1 MPEEDPLSMTKT
13 LLLRHGVAP
22 ETARLVVSE
31 VRRVFGG
38 SQVYILAIDRSD
50 RDEAAR
56 EALARGA
63 TLQEAARAAGCS
75 PSTIRRRRS
84 DWQ

>member
-1 MPEEDPLSMTKT
+1 MPEDPLDLTKT
-13 LLLRHGVAP
+13 LLLQHGVEP

-38 SQVYILAIDRSD
+38 STAYILSIDRSD
-50 RDEAAR
+50 RDAAAR
-56 EALARGA
+56 AALARGA
-63 TLQEAARAAGCS
+63 SIQEAARAAGCS

-84 DWQ
+84 GWQ